1 MLENFVITK
10 KLFFQSSF
18 YAYILIFISILSIFL
33 EGISYAAILP
43 LLESYLGSE
52 KATNL
57 SRILN
62 FIFEE
67 LGINVSITS
76 ISIIFI
82 ILIFLK
88 NFVKIYREYL
98 TANYKYLL
106 REIWLKKIYLSL
118 NKTEYEKISLVNRGK
133 LYNNIYHETNNST
146 QGMENL
152 IEIFTSLISLI
163 FFILILLLTSIQFT
177 LIIAATSVIIFLL
190 NRLLLFNYSKKVG
203 NKEVSL
209 NQLVSS
215 VINDSLVSIKNIKS
229 FKVMKEF
236 SGYLNNHLMHLRKI
250 IVQWRVYTFSTMPI
264 IETFLVMS
272 LILFIIYWNNTNNN
286 LVTLVPVLAVII
298 VVGQRLMQ
306 QLSRFLI
313 AINSFNRMKKSF
325 IVVNDL
331 MNFHHQNKHT
341 SNDTS
346 TYKKSTLTKITQDIE
361 IKNLSFNYEKF
372 NSDKLIDNLNFNIK
386 SGSIILLKG
395 RSGSGKST
403 FLDILSGLL
412 IPDEGDIKINNESIH
427 NYTNLHEKITSV
439 SQKNILITDTIK
451 QNILFFKNNINEEYF
466 KEVTKKLNVDNFVSK
481 FEKKYDTLIENSGE
495 NLSGGQTQRI
505 CIARALVRQPE
516 ILILDEITSSL
527 DEKNEREIFD
537 SIFEIMKGKTIIIS
551 IHKNLIDDLADEIYQ
566 IDSGN
571 FTKIK

>member
-1 MLENFVITK
+1 
-10 KLFFQSSF
+10 
-18 YAYILIFISILSIFL
+18 
-33 EGISYAAILP
+33 
-43 LLESYLGSE
+43 
-52 KATNL
+52 
-57 SRILN
+57 
-62 FIFEE
+62 
-67 LGINVSITS
+67 
-76 ISIIFI
+76 
-82 ILIFLK
+82 
-88 NFVKIYREYL
+88 
-98 TANYKYLL
+98 
-106 REIWLKKIYLSL
+106 
-118 NKTEYEKISLVNRGK
+118 
-133 LYNNIYHETNNST
+133 
-146 QGMENL
+146 
-152 IEIFTSLISLI
+152 
-163 FFILILLLTSIQFT
+163 
-177 LIIAATSVIIFLL
+177 
-190 NRLLLFNYSKKVG
+190 
-203 NKEVSL
+203 
-209 NQLVSS
+209 
-215 VINDSLVSIKNIKS
+215 
-229 FKVMKEF
+229 
-236 SGYLNNHLMHLRKI
+236 
-250 IVQWRVYTFSTMPI
+250 
-264 IETFLVMS
+264 
-272 LILFIIYWNNTNNN
+272 
-286 LVTLVPVLAVII
+286 
-298 VVGQRLMQ
+298 
-306 QLSRFLI
+306 
-313 AINSFNRMKKSF
+313 
-325 IVVNDL
+325 
-331 MNFHHQNKHT
+331 MNFHHQNKYT

-346 TYKKSTLTKITQDIE
+346 IYKKSTLTKITQDIE